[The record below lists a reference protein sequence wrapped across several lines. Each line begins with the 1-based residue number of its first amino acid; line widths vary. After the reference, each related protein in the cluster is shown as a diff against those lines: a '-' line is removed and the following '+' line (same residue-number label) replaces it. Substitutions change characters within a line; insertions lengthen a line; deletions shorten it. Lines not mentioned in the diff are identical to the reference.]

1 MGRRDNNH
9 EESVLE
15 AYLAQKLIA
24 LASELVNQQA
34 ARLLVAPY
42 RDVSGFWFG
51 GGNVIRESDG
61 IFHLVG
67 RYRNQGDSRTGL
79 GAGER
84 GLELSIWTAER
95 FEGPYEK
102 LLSFSKEALQVG
114 EDPVLSIEGSCLH
127 QTPDGI
133 ELYVSSEKDRPY
145 LAEVRAYQKPGTGIW
160 SIDGIIGESVETLDA
175 GGIQPL
181 LRSET
186 PATLHVKDPTVF
198 DLLDGRTAMLYCTH
212 PFSWSSSNTG
222 LALRESHTASFVV
235 ESDSVLPRGFVWDV
249 AATRVTARLPV
260 PKLGAFADLPPISLY
275 FYDGAECLRRHEQH
289 VQAVSRPRGY
299 SCEELG
305 GLAWGFDA
313 QFPRLHRLSTDH
325 ALFISPHGTGC
336 SRYVATL
343 VSEEGIGA
351 AWQQSQP
358 DLSQPLVGRWLP
370 MEQVAA
376 ILA

>member
-1 MGRRDNNH
+1 MGRRDNNR
-9 EESVLE
+9 EKPVLE
-15 AYLAQKLIA
+15 APLARKLIA
-24 LASELVNQQA
+24 LAAELVNQQA

-42 RDVSGFWFG
+42 RGASGFWFG
-51 GGNVIRESDG
+51 GGNVIRGSDG

-67 RYRNQGDSRTGL
+67 RFRNQGDSRTGL

-84 GLELSIWTAER
+84 GLELSIWAAER

-102 LLSFSKEALQVG
+102 QLSFSKADLQVG
-114 EDPVLSIEGSCLH
+114 ADPVLSIEGSCLH
-127 QTPDGI
+127 KTPGGI

-145 LAEVRAYQKPGTGIW
+145 PAEVRAHQKPGTGIW

-175 GGIQPL
+175 GRIQPL

-198 DLLDGRTAMLYCTH
+198 DLPDGRTAMLYCTH
-212 PFSWSSSNTG
+212 PFSWTSSNTG
-222 LALRESHTASFVV
+222 LALRESRAASFVV

-249 AATRVTARLPV
+249 AAARVTARLQV
-260 PKLGAFADLPPISLY
+260 PKLGALADLPPISLF
-275 FYDGAECLRRHEQH
+275 FYDGAECLRMHEQH
-289 VQAVSRPRGY
+289 AHAVSRPRGY

-313 QFPRLHRLSTDH
+313 QFPLMHRLSTDR
-325 ALFISPHGTGC
+325 ALFISPHGSGC
-336 SRYVATL
+336 SRYVAAL
-343 VSEEGIGA
+343 VNEEGIGA

-370 MEQVAA
+370 IEQVAA